1 MNEPNASELFAAHVV
16 GVRYADIPPAAIER
30 AKVFILDSFGVGIA
44 GSTAPGRSEILAAAR
59 RWGAS
64 DEATLWGGG
73 GTLPAPAA
81 AMLNAFQMHCQEFD
95 CVCEPAV
102 LHPMATLLPAAL
114 AYAEREG
121 GISGQALLTAVAVG
135 VDVSGWI
142 GIASTQPLRFFRPAT
157 AGGFG
162 AAAAAARLAGL
173 DTEGIVSAFGLLYAQ
188 TSGTM
193 QAHVEASPTLPLQVG
208 FNARAALQAV
218 DLALTGLP
226 GPRGSID
233 GPFGYLPLMEGG
245 YTLDR
250 VRAELRRT
258 WLVAGLAHKP
268 YPAGRAT
275 HGAIEGVAV
284 LRERHGFAADDV
296 AEIVV
301 TVPPLTGQL
310 IARPDLPNPLPNYA
324 RLCTAF
330 VVAKV
335 LQHGHLDLSHYRG
348 TELTDER
355 THKLASTV
363 RVQTDS
369 NPDPNALA
377 PQRLVVRIRDGR
389 ELHWACETMLASA
402 ERPLTHEQHLAKF
415 RRCCAFAERPW
426 QDAEIGALIACVD
439 RLETVDDVRVL
450 TNLLGQQ

>member
-1 MNEPNASELFAAHVV
+1 MSVPNAAELFAAHVA
-16 GVRYADIPPAAIER
+16 GVCYEDIPHIAIER
-30 AKVFILDSFGVGIA
+30 AKVFIVDSFGVGIA
-44 GSTAPGRSEILAAAR
+44 GSTAPGRSEVLAAAR
-59 RWGAS
+59 RWGVGEEVS
-64 DEATLWGGG
+64 LWGGG
-73 GTLPAPAA
+73 GKLPAPVA
-81 AMLNAFQMHCQEFD
+81 AMLNAFQMHCQEYD

-121 GISGQALLTAVAVG
+121 GISGKQLLAAVAVG

-162 AAAAAARLAGL
+162 AAAAVARLAGL
-173 DTEGIVSAFGLLYAQ
+173 DTPGIVRAFGLLYAQ

-193 QAHVEASPTLPLQVG
+193 QAHVEASPALPLQVG
-208 FNARAALQAV
+208 FNSRAALQAV
-218 DLALTGLP
+218 DLAHAGLP

-250 VRAELRRT
+250 VRAELGRT

-284 LRERHGFAADDV
+284 LRERHGFATDDV
-296 AEIVV
+296 AEIVL

-310 IARPDLPNPLPNYA
+310 ISRPDVPDPLPNYA

-335 LQHGHLDLSHYRG
+335 LQHGELHLSHYRG
-348 TELTDER
+348 NELSDPR
-355 THKLASTV
+355 THELAAIV
-363 RVQTDS
+363 RVQMDS
-369 NPDPNALA
+369 NPDPNALV
-377 PQRLVVRIRDGR
+377 PQHLVVRLRDGR
-389 ELHWACETMLASA
+389 ELHWSCKSMLASA
-402 ERPLTHEQHLAKF
+402 ERPLTREQHLAKF
-415 RRCCAFAERPW
+415 RRCCAFAGRPW
-426 QDAEIGALIACVD
+426 QAAEADALIATVD
-439 RLETVDDVRVL
+439 RLETLDDVRVL
-450 TNLLGQQ
+450 TKLLG

>member
-1 MNEPNASELFAAHVV
+1 MSAPNAAELFAAHVA
-16 GVRYADIPPAAIER
+16 GARYEDIPQAAIER
-30 AKVFILDSFGVGIA
+30 AKVFILDSLGVGIA
-44 GSTAPGRSEILAAAR
+44 GSTAPGRSEILAAAW
-59 RWGAS
+59 RWGMGEEVS
-64 DEATLWGGG
+64 LWGGG
-73 GTLPAPAA
+73 GKLPAPAA
-81 AMLNAFQMHCQEFD
+81 AMLNAFQMHCQEYD

-121 GISGQALLTAVAVG
+121 GISGKQLLAAVAVG
-135 VDVSGWI
+135 VDVSCWI

-162 AAAAAARLAGL
+162 AAAAVARLAGL
-173 DTEGIVSAFGLLYAQ
+173 DAAGIVRAFGLHYAQ

-193 QAHVEASPTLPLQVG
+193 QAHVEASPALPLQVG
-208 FNARAALQAV
+208 FNSRAALQAV

-250 VRAELRRT
+250 VRAELGRT

-284 LRERHGFAADDV
+284 LRERHGFSGDDV

-310 IARPDLPNPLPNYA
+310 ISRPDLPDPLPNYA

-335 LQHGHLDLSHYRG
+335 LQHGHLDLSHYRRS
-348 TELTDER
+348 ELTDAH
-355 THKLASTV
+355 THGLASLV
-363 RVQTDS
+363 RVQMDS
-369 NPDPNALA
+369 NPDPNALV
-377 PQRLVVRIRDGR
+377 PQHLVIRLHDGR
-389 ELHWACETMLASA
+389 ELQWTCESMLASA
-402 ERPLTHEQHLAKF
+402 ERPLTRLQHLAKF

-426 QDAEIGALIACVD
+426 RDTETEALI
-439 RLETVDDVRVL
+439 ETVDQIEQLDDVRVL
-450 TNLLGQQ
+450 AQIVG

>member
-1 MNEPNASELFAAHVV
+1 MNQPNASELFAAHVA
-16 GVRYADIPPAAIER
+16 GVRYADIPPVAIER

-59 RWGAS
+59 RWGAG
-64 DEATLWGGG
+64 DEATSWGGG

-121 GISGQALLTAVAVG
+121 GISGQALLTAVSVG

-162 AAAAAARLAGL
+162 AAAAVARLAGL
-173 DTEGIVSAFGLLYAQ
+173 DTERIVHVFGLLYAQ

-193 QAHVEASPTLPLQVG
+193 QAHVEASPVLPLQVG
-208 FNARAALQAV
+208 FNSRAALQAV

-250 VRAELRRT
+250 LRAELGRT

-310 IARPDLPNPLPNYA
+310 IARPDLPDPLPNYA
-324 RLCTAF
+324 RLCTAY

-348 TELTDER
+348 AELTDER
-355 THKLASTV
+355 THKLATTV

-369 NPDPNALA
+369 NPDPNALV
-377 PQRLVVRIRDGR
+377 PQRLVVRLRNGR

-402 ERPLTHEQHLAKF
+402 ERPLTREQHLAKF
-415 RRCCAFAERPW
+415 RRCCAFAVRPW
-426 QDAEIGALIACVD
+426 QDAEIDALIARVD
-439 RLETVDDVRVL
+439 RLEALDDVRVL
-450 TNLLGQQ
+450 TKLLGRQ

>member
-1 MNEPNASELFAAHVV
+1 MDEPNAAELFAAHAA
-16 GVRYADIPPAAIER
+16 GVSFEDIPSAAIER

-44 GSTAPGRSEILAAAR
+44 GSTAPGRNEILAAAR
-59 RWGAS
+59 RWGAGEEVS
-64 DEATLWGGG
+64 LWGGG
-73 GTLPAPAA
+73 GKLPAPAA
-81 AMLNAFQMHCQEFD
+81 AMLNAFQMHCQEYD

-114 AYAEREG
+114 AYAERQG
-121 GISGQALLTAVAVG
+121 GTTGKSLLTAVAVG

-162 AAAAAARLAGL
+162 AAAAVARLAGL
-173 DTEGIVSAFGLLYAQ
+173 DAAGIVRAFGLHYAQ

-193 QAHVEASPTLPLQVG
+193 QAHVEASPALPLQVG
-208 FNARAALQAV
+208 FNSRAALQAV

-245 YTLDR
+245 YTLGR
-250 VRAELRRT
+250 VRAELGRT

-284 LRERHGFAADDV
+284 LRERHGFSADDV

-310 IARPDLPNPLPNYA
+310 ISRPDLPDPLPNYA

-335 LQHGHLDLSHYRG
+335 LLHGQVDLSHYRG
-348 TELTDER
+348 TELTDAR
-355 THKLASTV
+355 THELASCV
-363 RVQTDS
+363 RVEMDG
-369 NPDPNALA
+369 NPDPNALV
-377 PQRLVVRIRDGR
+377 PQRVAVRLRDGA
-389 ELHWACETMLASA
+389 ELHWACESMLASA
-402 ERPLTHEQHLAKF
+402 ERPLTREQHLVKF
-415 RRCCAFAERPW
+415 RRCCTFADRTW
-426 QDAEIGALIACVD
+426 KDAETEALIACVD
-439 RLETVDDVRVL
+439 RLETLDDVRML
-450 TNLLGQQ
+450 TRMLG

>member
-1 MNEPNASELFAAHVV
+1 MDEPNAAELFAAHVA
-16 GVRYADIPPAAIER
+16 GVHYADIPPTAIER
-30 AKVFILDSFGVGIA
+30 AKVFILDSLGVGIA

-59 RWGAS
+59 RWGAG

-73 GTLPAPAA
+73 GRLPAPAA
-81 AMLNAFQMHCQEFD
+81 TMLNAFQMHCQEFD

-121 GISGQALLTAVAVG
+121 GISGKALLTSVAVG

-162 AAAAAARLAGL
+162 AAAAVARLAGL
-173 DTEGIVSAFGLLYAQ
+173 DTEGIVHAFGLLYTQ

-193 QAHVEASPTLPLQVG
+193 QAHVEAGPALPLQVG
-208 FNARAALQAV
+208 FNSRAALQAV

-226 GPRGSID
+226 GPLGSID

-245 YTLDR
+245 YTLDQ
-250 VRAELRRT
+250 VRAELGRT

-296 AEIVV
+296 DEIVV

-310 IARPDLPNPLPNYA
+310 ISRPDLPDPLPNYA

-355 THKLASTV
+355 THQLAANV

-369 NPDPNALA
+369 NPDPNALV
-377 PQRLVVRIRDGR
+377 PQRLVVRLRDGR
-389 ELHWACETMLASA
+389 ELHWACDSMLASA
-402 ERPLTHEQHLAKF
+402 ERPLTREQHLAKF
-415 RRCCAFAERPW
+415 RRCCAFADRPW
-426 QDAEIGALIACVD
+426 HDAEIDALIACVD
-439 RLETVDDVRVL
+439 RLETLADVRVL
-450 TNLLGQQ
+450 TKILG